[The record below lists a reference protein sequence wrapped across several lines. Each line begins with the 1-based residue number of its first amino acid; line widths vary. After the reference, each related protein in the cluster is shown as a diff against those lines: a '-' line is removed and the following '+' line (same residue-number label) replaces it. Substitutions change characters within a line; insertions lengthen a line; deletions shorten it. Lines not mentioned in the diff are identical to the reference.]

1 MTLGS
6 NDPQSS
12 SLRPHKILVRGVNW
26 LGDAVMSTPALQC
39 LREAKP
45 AAHITLL
52 THEKLAGLW
61 QDHPAINEIQT
72 FATGQGAWRVGQQL
86 RGGKFDLALALA
98 NSHRS
103 AIELWIAGIPERVG
117 SARPFRNC
125 FLTKPVRPRDDA
137 VQMRKRSR
145 AEIDRLIVQA
155 GGASRTDLPKAVHHI
170 FQYLHL
176 VAALGVKSEVL
187 APYISVS
194 EKEVS
199 AFRRRLTAVS
209 GSGSTHWLG
218 LNPGAEYGP
227 AKRWPAERFIAA
239 ALEIHRTV
247 RCGWIIFGVNDP
259 ATLRVAEKLKS
270 KLGRELVAN
279 FSGGTTLRELCAG
292 LKFCKLVLT
301 NDSGPMHV
309 AAAVGTPVVV
319 PFGSTSST
327 LTGPGL
333 PGSDGHVVLQSSV
346 PCSPC
351 FLRECPID
359 FRCMNSIEVVA
370 VVDACLRRLGKL

>member
-1 MTLGS
+1 MTAAS
-6 NDPQSS
+6 SHPQSS

-26 LGDAVMSTPALQC
+26 LGDAVMSAPALQC

-52 THEKLAGLW
+52 THQKLAGLW

-86 RGGKFDLALALA
+86 RAGKFDLALALP

-103 AIELWIAGIPERVG
+103 AIELWLAGIPERVG
-117 SARPFRNC
+117 YARPFRNF
-125 FLTKPVRPRDDA
+125 FLTKSIRARDEA
-137 VQMRKRSR
+137 VLMRKRSHS
-145 AEIDRLIVQA
+145 EINRLIA
-155 GGASRTDLPKAVHHI
+155 RPGGAPRTNLPTAAHHI

-176 VAALGVKSEVL
+176 VAALGAKPEAL
-187 APYISVS
+187 APHISVS

-199 AFRRRLTAVS
+199 AFRRRVIEVS
-209 GSGSTHWLG
+209 GSGPTHWLG

-239 ALEIHRTV
+239 ALEINKTV

-259 ATLRVAEKLKS
+259 ATLRVAGELES
-270 KLGRELVAN
+270 KLGRASVAN
-279 FSGGTTLRELCAG
+279 FSGRTTLRELCAG
-292 LKFCKLVLT
+292 LKFCELVLT

-333 PGSDGHVVLQSSV
+333 PGSDGHVVFQSSI
-346 PCSPC
+346 PCAPC

-359 FRCMNSIEVVA
+359 FRCMNSIEVA
-370 VVDACLRRLGKL
+370 GVVDACLRRLGKL